1 MANSA
6 PMTLHSSG
14 MKVATGAPTLVE
26 TPTSNIQGGLLNAGA
41 EKTAAS
47 IRQQASDAKAGGVTM
62 RGGGTTISV
71 PPVPEGGTIPG
82 VSFAGNH
89 ANLVGIANQLKAGAV
104 YDNLGGT
111 TPYKVGGRRRRTRRR
126 FAVDRKSYNEEP
138 AIGARR
144 KHKRKTK
151 KNVRRRNHRNS
162 IRHRRKLLRSSSRT
176 GRSKRT

>member
-26 TPTSNIQGGLLNAGA
+26 TPTSNVQGGLLNAGA
-41 EKTAAS
+41 AKTAAS

-111 TPYKVGGRRRRTRRR
+111 TPYKVGGRRRRTRR

-162 IRHRRKLLRSSSRT
+162 IRHRRKLLRSSCRT
-176 GRSKRT
+176 GRCKRT

>member
-1 MANSA
+1 
-6 PMTLHSSG
+6 MTLHSSG

-26 TPTSNIQGGLLNAGA
+26 TPTSNVQGGLLNAGA
-41 EKTAAS
+41 AKTAAS

-111 TPYKVGGRRRRTRRR
+111 TPYKVGGRRRRTRR

-162 IRHRRKLLRSSSRT
+162 IRHRRKLLRSSCRT
-176 GRSKRT
+176 GRCKRT

>member
-41 EKTAAS
+41 AKTAAS
-47 IRQQASDAKAGGVTM
+47 IAQQAGDAKAGGVTM

-111 TPYKVGGRRRRTRRR
+111 TPYKVGGRRRRTRR

-138 AIGARR
+138 VIGARR

-162 IRHRRKLLRSSSRT
+162 IRHRRKLLRSSGRT